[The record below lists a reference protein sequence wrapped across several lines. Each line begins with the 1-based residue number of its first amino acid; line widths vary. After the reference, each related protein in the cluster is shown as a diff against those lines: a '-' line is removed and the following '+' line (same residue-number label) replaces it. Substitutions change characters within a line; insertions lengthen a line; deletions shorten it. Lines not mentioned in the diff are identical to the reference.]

1 MTKRDAML
9 LADRQRRVVED
20 LIAKMR
26 RSCDDQFSTEYKG
39 EERFARMLGLVE
51 KAQGFCPSADQRERM
66 WNIVEKAQRQMEE
79 LVPSVRMRYSDES
92 AESLDSKSLG
102 LGYEM

>member
-26 RSCDDQFSTEYKG
+26 RGLDQLTTENKG
-39 EERFARMLGLVE
+39 EERLARILGLVE
-51 KAQGFCPSADQRERM
+51 KAQGMSPSDEQCERM
-66 WNIVEKAQRQMEE
+66 WAIVEQAQARMEE
-79 LVPSVRMRYSDES
+79 LVPSVRMRYSDEA
-92 AESLDSKSLG
+92 AETLDSKSMG
-102 LGYEM
+102 LGYVV